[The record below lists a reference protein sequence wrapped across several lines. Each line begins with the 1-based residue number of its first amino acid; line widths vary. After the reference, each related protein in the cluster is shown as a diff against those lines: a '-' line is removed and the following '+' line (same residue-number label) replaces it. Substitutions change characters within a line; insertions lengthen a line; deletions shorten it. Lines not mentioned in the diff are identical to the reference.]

1 MPWQG
6 MSLMALRR
14 HFIEDWQTQ
23 ALTMTALCAQ
33 YGVSRKTGYQLVARW
48 EREGEVAWS
57 PRSRRPH
64 TFAQATPP
72 AVVAAVEAARRQH
85 PRWGARKL
93 RGWLRLQQPAVAW
106 PSRGTC
112 HTICVR
118 AGLVRPARRSG
129 RPTRRVIT
137 SLRPATQPNATWTI
151 DFKGDFRL
159 GDGSRCYP
167 LTLRDLASRFTLSCC
182 AFAQPDLGRTQRQV
196 ERVFAEFGLPD
207 CIRSDNGPPFAG
219 PGLAGLSQLNV
230 TWLRLG
236 IVLEHI
242 APGRPDQNGAH
253 EQFHG
258 VLKAATAR
266 PPAHTSR
273 GQQRRFDRFVE
284 EYNTERPHE
293 ALGDEVPAQH
303 YVPSRRPW
311 PRRLPPL
318 EYPGHWEVRRVGSNG
333 SVHLRSTR
341 IFISRALDGHDVG
354 FEEIAD
360 GVWTLHF
367 GPVQLARWY
376 DGESAVRSL
385 TVD

>member
-1 MPWQG
+1 
-6 MSLMALRR
+6 
-14 HFIEDWQTQ
+14 
-23 ALTMTALCAQ
+23 
-33 YGVSRKTGYQLVARW
+33 
-48 EREGEVAWS
+48 
-57 PRSRRPH
+57 
-64 TFAQATPP
+64 
-72 AVVAAVEAARRQH
+72 
-85 PRWGARKL
+85 
-93 RGWLRLQQPAVAW
+93 
-106 PSRGTC
+106 
-112 HTICVR
+112 
-118 AGLVRPARRSG
+118 
-129 RPTRRVIT
+129 VIT
-137 SLRPATQPNATWTI
+137 HLRPATRPNATWTI

-167 LTLRDLASRFTLSCC
+167 LTLRDLASRFTLSCR
-182 AFAQPDLGRTQRQV
+182 AFAQPDLERTQRQV

-266 PPAHTSR
+266 PPAHTGR

-303 YVPSRRPW
+303 YVPSPRPW

-341 IFISRALDGHDVG
+341 IFVSRALDGHDVG

-367 GPVQLARWY
+367 GPVPLARWY